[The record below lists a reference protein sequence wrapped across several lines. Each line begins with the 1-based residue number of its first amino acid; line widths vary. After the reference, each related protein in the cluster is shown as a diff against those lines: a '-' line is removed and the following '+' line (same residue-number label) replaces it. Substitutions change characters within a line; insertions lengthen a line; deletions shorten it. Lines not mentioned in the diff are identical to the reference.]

1 MSHNKFTVGNQSPDS
16 SGNVDVAL
24 NNLSDV
30 DTTGIGTNQILAYDT
45 TSSTFKAVN
54 NGGVLGVVFLS
65 SNNTSAN
72 YPQTLN
78 AADNV
83 YWYAPTPINTI
94 VGASLLDS
102 DGVGGDWYDGV
113 TLPAGD
119 YIMQCGLHGDF
130 TGSTGQCEYVLKAGS
145 TNIGCRGE
153 SVDPANNS
161 DFPSDASAYFS
172 TGSSFDLVADILTV
186 TAPNTTR
193 TGLQALRGYLYVWKV
208 A

>member
-1 MSHNKFTVGNQSPDS
+1 MSHNKFTVGNQSPNA

-30 DTTGIGTNQILAYDT
+30 NTTGIATNQILAYDT
-45 TSSTFKAVN
+45 ISSTFKAVN

-65 SNNTSAN
+65 SNNTSSN

-83 YWYAPTPINTI
+83 YFYAPNPINTI

-102 DGVGGDWYDGV
+102 DSIGGDWYDGV

-119 YIMQCGLHGDF
+119 YIIQCSLHGDF
-130 TGSTGQCEYVLKAGS
+130 TGSTGQCQYVLKADT

-153 SVDPANNS
+153 SVDPTNNS
-161 DFPSDASAYFS
+161 DYPSDASAYFS
-172 TGSSFDLVADILTV
+172 TASSFDLVADILTV
-186 TAPNTTR
+186 TAANGTR
-193 TGLQALRGYLYVWKV
+193 TGLQALRGYLYIWKV